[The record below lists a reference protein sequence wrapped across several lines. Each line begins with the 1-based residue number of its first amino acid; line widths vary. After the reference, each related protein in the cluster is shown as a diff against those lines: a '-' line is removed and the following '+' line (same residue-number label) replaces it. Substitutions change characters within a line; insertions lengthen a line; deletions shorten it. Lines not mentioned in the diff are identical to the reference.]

1 MCYRVVVAVV
11 DVDAVAVV
19 EIDFAA
25 GEKNV
30 FVAVVDVDVMLV
42 LLL

>member
-11 DVDAVAVV
+11 DAVAVV
-19 EIDFAA
+19 EIDVAA